1 MVVDGDGRPGAAR
14 PDHAGGEQGRRGD
27 GPARAGSG
35 RSGPIGTAAV
45 TGAVAMFAADPASRA
60 AGIELVAV
68 TAGRAEV
75 SMTLRPDMANGHGIA
90 HGGYVF
96 LLADTAFA
104 CACNESGSVTVA
116 AGADIT
122 FLAPART
129 GDRLTA
135 VAELRSRRGRS
146 GVYDVTVT
154 RATTDGDETI
164 AEFRG
169 RSRTLP
175 APAPSHPEGSAT

>member
-1 MVVDGDGRPGAAR
+1 MGHSEPIGAA
-14 PDHAGGEQGRRGD
+14 D
-27 GPARAGSG
+27 
-35 RSGPIGTAAV
+35 V
-45 TGAVAMFAADPASRA
+45 TGAEAMFAADIASRA
-60 AGIELVAV
+60 VGIELIHAGAG
-68 TAGRAEV
+68 TAQVRMSV
-75 SMTLRPDMANGHGIA
+75 RPDMANGHGIA

-104 CACNESGSVTVA
+104 CACNEPGSVTVA

-122 FLAPART
+122 FLAPARV
-129 GDRLTA
+129 GDVLTA
-135 VAELRSRRGRS
+135 VAALRTRRGRS

-154 RATTDGDETI
+154 RVATSATAPDAEVI

-175 APAPSHPEGSAT
+175 PPRQEGIAT